1 MYRRRIGL
9 HTRASAC
16 LIALGS
22 ALGPVAQASG
32 LLPSAMSRATQRS
45 ETRPD
50 GVPSDLELETA
61 GAVIGEIL
69 IEPMEIFAAD
79 EADDEARAFRAA
91 NRLHPRTRPET
102 IETQLLF
109 QSGEPYSARQLEE
122 SERILRS
129 ARYLSDASVVPVAYH
144 DGKVDVRVRTRDVWT
159 LNPGISFGRSGGTN
173 SASLELEEMN
183 LLGTG
188 QQVSIGYGV
197 DVDRSSATL
206 SYRDEHLGDSWWRFA
221 AGVAS
226 NSDGGGWHL
235 DLEQPFYALA
245 TERAGGI
252 SLLES
257 ERVDSRYDLGEV
269 VDEYRTRSRFANAYT
284 GWSGGLAEGWTRRWT
299 TGFTYDDSRFDAADD
314 TVDPSTVPDDRR
326 LAYPW
331 VGYELIESRY
341 QKRRNRDQIGRV
353 EDVSL
358 GWQANARL
366 GWAAPAFG
374 ADREALVFSAFA
386 NKGIDVGE
394 ASTLMLG
401 GSLNGRLEDGELA
414 STILGGSARFHH
426 QQSPKRVLYASL
438 KADAG
443 HALDADVPM
452 ELGGDNGLR
461 GYPLR
466 YQGGEGRWL
475 VTLEQRWFTDWYPLR
490 LFQVGGAA
498 FFDAGST
505 WGDNPFGSPT
515 RGLLKDVG
523 IGLRLGNNRSALGNV
538 LHVDLA
544 MPLDGDQ
551 DISRLQLL
559 IGTKA
564 SF

>member
-1 MYRRRIGL
+1 MCRHRNGHCARFA
-9 HTRASAC
+9 ASF
-16 LIALGS
+16 LALTAFVGS
-22 ALGPVAQASG
+22 PVRSSD
-32 LLPSAMSRATQRS
+32 LLPSALSRATQNP
-45 ETRPD
+45 ETRPE
-50 GVPSDLELETA
+50 GVPSDVDLQRS
-61 GAVIGEIL
+61 GATIGDVL
-69 IEPMEIFAAD
+69 IEPMDIF
-79 EADDEARAFRAA
+79 EAGEAGEARAFRAA

-102 IETQLLF
+102 IAAQLLF
-109 QSGEPYSARQLEE
+109 HSGEPYSADRLAE

-129 ARYLSDASVVPVAYH
+129 ARYLSAASVVPVAYH
-144 DGKVDVRVRTRDVWT
+144 DGQVDVRVRTRDVWT
-159 LNPGISFGRSGGTN
+159 LNPGLSFGRSGGAN
-173 SASLELEEMN
+173 AASLELEEMN

-188 QQVSIGYGV
+188 TQVGISYGA

-206 SYRDEHLGDSWWRFA
+206 SYRDEHLGDSWWRIA
-221 AGVAS
+221 AGLAN

-235 DLEQPFYALA
+235 DLEQPFYALG
-245 TERAGGI
+245 TPRAGGV
-252 SLLES
+252 SLLDS

-269 VDEYRTRSRFANAYT
+269 VDEYHSRNRTATAYT
-284 GWSGGLAEGWTRRWT
+284 GWSNGLVDGWTRRWT
-299 TGFTYDDSRFDAADD
+299 AGFTVDDARFEAAAD
-314 TVDPSTVPDDRR
+314 TVDPAGVPADRR
-326 LAYPW
+326 LSYPW
-331 VGYELIESRY
+331 LGYELLENRY
-341 QKRRNRDQIGRV
+341 QKRQNRDQIGRV
-353 EDVSL
+353 EDLSL
-358 GWQANARL
+358 GWKANARL

-374 ADREALVFSAFA
+374 ADRSALVFNGAAS
-386 NKGIDVGE
+386 KGVDVGE
-394 ASTLMLG
+394 DSTLLLG
-401 GSLNGRLEDGELA
+401 ASLNGRLEDGGFA

-426 QQSPKRVLYASL
+426 HQSPKRVLYASL
-438 KADAG
+438 QADAG
-443 HALDADVPM
+443 YALDADVPL

-505 WGDNPFGSPT
+505 WGDNPYGSAS